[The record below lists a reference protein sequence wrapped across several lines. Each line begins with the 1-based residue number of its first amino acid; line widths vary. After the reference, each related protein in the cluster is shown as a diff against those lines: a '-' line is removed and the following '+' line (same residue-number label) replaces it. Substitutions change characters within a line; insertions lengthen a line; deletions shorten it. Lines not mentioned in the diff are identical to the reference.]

1 MDKISEKGIET
12 NKSFW
17 KFIKPSLTN
26 KGIIAS
32 NDITLIDGK
41 KVITDEYEISETLT
55 NLILTLSKKVA
66 EKNLV
71 KQVPHQGLQI
81 TVISLTKLLN
91 HKTIQVCS
99 RLKTSLTQTNSFDFQ
114 QIKAP
119 EVKKR
124 LKETDFKKAV
134 GIDTI
139 PLKYIKIVQILLHSL
154 YCRQ

>member
-71 KQVPHQGLQI
+71 K
-81 TVISLTKLLN
+81 
-91 HKTIQVCS
+91 
-99 RLKTSLTQTNSFDFQ
+99 
-114 QIKAP
+114 
-119 EVKKR
+119 
-124 LKETDFKKAV
+124 
-134 GIDTI
+134 
-139 PLKYIKIVQILLHSL
+139 
-154 YCRQ
+154 

>member
-1 MDKISEKGIET
+1 M
-12 NKSFW
+12 
-17 KFIKPSLTN
+17 
-26 KGIIAS
+26 
-32 NDITLIDGK
+32 
-41 KVITDEYEISETLT
+41 
-55 NLILTLSKKVA
+55 
-66 EKNLV
+66 
-71 KQVPHQGLQI
+71 
-81 TVISLTKLLN
+81 
-91 HKTIQVCS
+91 CS

-139 PLKYIKIVQILLHSL
+139 PLKYIKIVQILLQSF